1 MNEKPSDIAGHIADE
16 LAACG
21 VKLVA
26 SLPDNWLTGVIDALD
41 RDERFTH
48 IPVNREE
55 SAIGLCS
62 GAYMGA
68 MGSAA
73 LMGASGFMTVIYAIT
88 KINYTYEIPLFL
100 MLTLRGGVGDHH
112 KHHASNSLYLRPVL
126 DAIDMPYRIIDQP
139 GDISSISRCYH
150 HTRTFSRPMAVIF
163 TRDLLRGGR
172 HMKYLDCFRALAR
185 QRTDQIVV
193 TSAGNSGQAWWA
205 ATRDTE
211 ATFYL
216 DASMSLSTMFASG
229 LAFARPELKIWAF
242 MGDGAFCMNPG
253 MLMVERQ
260 MNLPNL
266 THFLV
271 SNRVYGAT
279 SNAGLP
285 NVEQNDYAAIAR
297 AMGLDRVFEFADL
310 VGARARPS
318 DADGRQHGRPYLRGA
333 GGRAV
338 FRCRAEARAAALR
351 RRRVEIPLRPPH
363 RGAHRLRHLRL
374 SAVS

>member
-1 MNEKPSDIAGHIADE
+1 MNEKPSDIASRIADE

-41 RDERFTH
+41 RDGRFVH

-139 GDISSISRCYH
+139 ADISSISRCYH
-150 HTRTFSRPMAVIF
+150 HTRTFARPMAVIF
-163 TRDLLRGGR
+163 TRDLLRG
-172 HMKYLDCFRALAR
+172 
-185 QRTDQIVV
+185 
-193 TSAGNSGQAWWA
+193 
-205 ATRDTE
+205 
-211 ATFYL
+211 
-216 DASMSLSTMFASG
+216 
-229 LAFARPELKIWAF
+229 ARP
-242 MGDGAFCMNPG
+242 
-253 MLMVERQ
+253 
-260 MNLPNL
+260 
-266 THFLV
+266 
-271 SNRVYGAT
+271 
-279 SNAGLP
+279 
-285 NVEQNDYAAIAR
+285 
-297 AMGLDRVFEFADL
+297 
-310 VGARARPS
+310 
-318 DADGRQHGRPYLRGA
+318 
-333 GGRAV
+333 
-338 FRCRAEARAAALR
+338 
-351 RRRVEIPLRPPH
+351 
-363 RGAHRLRHLRL
+363 
-374 SAVS
+374 